1 MYFTRRQKEVFDFVT
16 EFIGDH
22 GYAPSIEEIRQHF
35 RLRSLA
41 TVHKHLKFLE
51 EKKAIKRVPHQRRA
65 IELLPTTELGLGR
78 VAEVPLLGRIAAGQ
92 PIEAIEVPEALS
104 IPEELLG
111 RGKTYVL
118 KVRGDS
124 MIDEQIRDGDFV
136 IIEERAEAEDGE
148 TVVALLHGDEA
159 TLKKFYREG
168 DKVRLQPANPDLE
181 AIIVDAEDV
190 RVQGIVIGL
199 LRKY

>member
-1 MYFTRRQKEVFDFVT
+1 MYFTKRQKEVFDFVR
-16 EFIGDH
+16 EYIEAH

-35 RLRSLA
+35 RLGSLA

-51 EKKAIKRVPHQRRA
+51 EKGAIKRAPHQSRA

-104 IPEELLG
+104 IPEEFLG

-168 DKVRLQPANPDLE
+168 DKVRLQPANPELE
-181 AIIVDAEDV
+181 AIIVDADDV